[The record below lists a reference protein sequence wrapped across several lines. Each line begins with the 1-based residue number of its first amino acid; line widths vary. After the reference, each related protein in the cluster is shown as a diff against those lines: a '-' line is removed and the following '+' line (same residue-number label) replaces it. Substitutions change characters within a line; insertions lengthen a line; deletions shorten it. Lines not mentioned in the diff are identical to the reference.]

1 MRGRMPCVRERVNTI
16 VTPGSTVDVVVTDQ
30 GVAVNPR
37 RPEVAERLERAHFK
51 ITPIEELARRAERIT
66 GKPEPL
72 PYGKKIVGLCTYRD
86 GSVIDVI
93 QEIVE

>member
-1 MRGRMPCVRERVNTI
+1 
-16 VTPGSTVDVVVTDQ
+16 VTDQ

-37 RPEVAERLERAHFK
+37 RPEIADRLQRAHFK
-51 ITPIEELARRAERIT
+51 ITPIEELADRAERIT

-72 PYGKKIVGLCTYRD
+72 PFGKKIVGLCTYRD

-93 QEIVE
+93 RELT